1 MVDSESLN
9 VLTEHRTDQG
19 IKVLYEKFLEQ
30 REHDQTSF
38 FSNYLY
44 RQIQQLNIPKQSY
57 LVVISGMA
65 TSNIGLWELPYG
77 NMPFDAQGNGLKWEK
92 MTLSN
97 ELSVIL
103 ISGIKNR
110 SGMMRGE
117 EIQAVGLSEH
127 LRSFKNGILI
137 LPGTHSKHISYDN
150 GKFTNL
156 KSFMTGELF
165 ELLSQKSILANTVEH
180 SPWGDERKEAFLDG
194 LQIGFAQELSSH
206 LFYVRAKHILENSDK
221 KDNYYMLSGML
232 IGDEL
237 SYLKAWENPI
247 FLAASEPFN
256 NMYKL
261 ALQRFVDKKQ
271 LVLFDSST
279 LEKSLLIGQLK
290 ILSIYGK

>member
-9 VLTEHRTDQG
+9 VVTEHRTDQG

-30 REHDQTSF
+30 REYDQTSF

-44 RQIQQLNIPKQSY
+44 RQIQQLNISKQSY

-65 TSNIGLWELPYG
+65 TSNIGLQELPYG
-77 NMPFDAQGNGLKWEK
+77 DMPFDAQGNGLKSKK

-97 ELSVIL
+97 GLNVIL
-103 ISGIKNR
+103 ISGVKNR

-127 LRSFKNGILI
+127 LFPHKNGILI

-180 SPWGDERKEAFLDG
+180 SLWGDERERAFQEG

-237 SYLKAWENPI
+237 SYLKTWDNPI
-247 FLAASEPFN
+247 FLAASEPFI

-261 ALQRFVDKKQ
+261 ALQRFIDKKQ

-290 ILSIYGK
+290 ILSTYGK

>member
-1 MVDSESLN
+1 MVDTESLN
-9 VLTEHRTDQG
+9 VLTEHRTNQG

-30 REHDQTSF
+30 REYDQTSF

-44 RQIQQLNIPKQSY
+44 SQIQQLENPLQAS
-57 LVVISGMA
+57 LVVVAGMA
-65 TSNIGLWELPYG
+65 SSNIGLRELPYG
-77 NMPFDAQGNGLKWEK
+77 DMPFDAHGNGLKWEK
-92 MTLSN
+92 MLLRD
-97 ELSVIL
+97 EWEVLL

-117 EIQAVGLSEH
+117 EIQAVGLSENLSPH
-127 LRSFKNGILI
+127 KNGILI
-137 LPGTHSKHISYDN
+137 LPGTHSKHITYDD

-165 ELLSQKSILANTVEH
+165 ELLSKKSILANTVEH
-180 SPWGDERKEAFLDG
+180 SLWGDERKKAFHEG

-237 SYLKAWENPI
+237 SYLRSWDKPI

-261 ALQRFVDKKQ
+261 ALHQFIDKKQ
-271 LVLFDSST
+271 LVLFDSRA

-290 ILSIYGK
+290 ILSTYGK